1 MLLPDCNHTQAAG
14 KLLSPHTSSIIKD
27 GASLLPCSFQPLL
40 QAPAILPPR
49 IALKR
54 VLTLWTAKAFWG
66 SLPPLPGISTHL
78 LSEQIHLF
86 SLCLLSPCI
95 QSAAIHPS
103 FLLLLSCALFLN
115 FHAVT
120 RITEHDACSSPLTT
134 LVVPHEVSHS
144 PGPIH
149 QPCSFPS
156 SASMTFQPCSHSLL
170 PPSCLSNTPPAY
182 GAVSV
187 PGHDTFTPQIHH
199 RKAAA
204 STEHAVEDAD
214 RLFIRKLQTE
224 LWETQQ
230 SGFTHGGISESLSF

>member
-1 MLLPDCNHTQAAG
+1 MH
-14 KLLSPHTSSIIKD
+14 SVS
-27 GASLLPCSFQPLL
+27 
-40 QAPAILPPR
+40 
-49 IALKR
+49 
-54 VLTLWTAKAFWG
+54 
-66 SLPPLPGISTHL
+66 SLPPQLPPL
-78 LSEQIHLF
+78 AF
-86 SLCLLSPCI
+86 VCPFFKFPCCN
-95 QSAAIHPS
+95 SHHP
-103 FLLLLSCALFLN
+103 
-115 FHAVT
+115 
-120 RITEHDACSSPLTT
+120 EHNACSSPLTT
-134 LVVPHEVSHS
+134 PVVPHEVPHS

-214 RLFIRKLQTE
+214 QLFIRKLQTE